1 MTFEILG
8 MLGQNFHIDNSSF
21 TYLPNPTPDR
31 WDKRSLSLTKL
42 LAAFK
47 EHFERDGGSNRNPA
61 VAGVIRRHIDEILK
75 TYNEKDGA
83 ERLLFLRV
91 LHMALDD
98 TDEILTGKS
107 KEPAQSVPATPVAPP
122 ENAVHVVV
130 SGDEEEETSTQS
142 LRREIVQDV
151 LRCHIQEV
159 LRLLN
164 ERDERSGD
172 AQSLYVP
179 DRVPGSPPLSQVHDR
194 LRHAMPRFED
204 MDNAGPDERQHRLM
218 DVYFDVVRPRVVPR
232 AAHSTSRRASVVVP
246 LARPQSLPSLRA
258 EQLSIFAGAA
268 ASISRPSSTGGSA
281 LDLNRDEAAVASAD
295 ESDDGDDDFASHN
308 GDVAVH
314 GDIGDYV
321 KVEERPASAIPLAA
335 QIVSHDDV
343 WCTLVF
349 RMICWLMMH
358 DFHKLDVQLSKSE
371 LLGSRMTVYI
381 A

>member
-1 MTFEILG
+1 MTFEILA

-31 WDKRSLSLTKL
+31 WDKRSLSLINL

-47 EHFERDGGSNRNPA
+47 EHFESDSGTSRNPA
-61 VAGVIRRHIDEILK
+61 VTAVIRRHIDEILK

-83 ERLLFLRV
+83 ERLLCLRV

-107 KEPAQSVPATPVAPP
+107 KEPAPSVPVTPVAPQQ
-122 ENAVHVVV
+122 NQVHVVV
-130 SGDEEEETSTQS
+130 SGEEEEETCAQS

-151 LRCHIQEV
+151 MRCHIQEV

-164 ERDERSGD
+164 ERDERSAD
-172 AQSLYVP
+172 TQSLYVP
-179 DRVPGSPPLSQVHDR
+179 DRVPGSPPLSQMYDR
-194 LRHAMPRFED
+194 TRHALPRFED
-204 MDNAGPDERQHRLM
+204 MDNAGPDDRQHRFM
-218 DVYFDVVRPRVVPR
+218 DVYFDVVRPRIVPQ
-232 AAHSTSRRASVVVP
+232 AVHSTSRRASVVVP
-246 LARPQSLPSLRA
+246 GGRPQSLPSLRA

-268 ASISRPSSTGGSA
+268 ASISRPSSTGGSI
-281 LDLNRDEAAVASAD
+281 LNVNRDASAAVAS
-295 ESDDGDDDFASHN
+295 ESDDEDADFASQN
-308 GDVAVH
+308 GDVAVY
-314 GDIGDYV
+314 GDSGEYI
-321 KVEERPASAIPLAA
+321 KVEARAPLVIPLALQA
-335 QIVSHDDV
+335 VSHDDI

-371 LLGSRMTVYI
+371 LIGSRMTVYI